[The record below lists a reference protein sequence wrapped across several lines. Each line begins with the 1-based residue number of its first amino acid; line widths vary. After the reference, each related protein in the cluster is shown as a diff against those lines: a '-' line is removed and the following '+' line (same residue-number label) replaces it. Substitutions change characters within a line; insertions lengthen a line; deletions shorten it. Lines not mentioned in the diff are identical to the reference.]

1 MVLKSVRLSLAL
13 TACSLLVGALPTYA
27 ATIPAGNVSSVNTFN
42 PTVTI
47 GTPSTYS
54 AMSGGT
60 FQISAVGGFAGAA
73 GKLGTMNGTI
83 TFSNTVGVTTAETA
97 NNFFVF
103 DDGAGGT
110 FNFSLTSVQTTAF
123 SSTPGVSTSFGL
135 YLLGT
140 TTDANK
146 GYTATATSLTITA
159 NSTGSSPYSSS
170 ATLTV
175 PPTPVTTTP
184 EPSSLVL
191 LGTGLVG
198 LAGAA
203 RRRFKM

>member
-1 MVLKSVRLSLAL
+1 MFLKSVRLSLAL
-13 TACSLLVGALPTYA
+13 TACALVVGTLPSFA
-27 ATIPAGNVSSVNTFN
+27 ATIPAGNVSSVGTFN

-47 GTPSTYS
+47 GNPSTYS

-60 FQISAVGGFAGAA
+60 FQISGVGGFAGVA
-73 GKLGTMNGTI
+73 GLTGTLNGTL
-83 TFSNTVGVTTAETA
+83 TFSNTVGSTTAE
-97 NNFFVF
+97 NLSNFFVF
-103 DDGAGGT
+103 NDGAGGT
-110 FNFSLTSVQTTAF
+110 FNFSVTSVRTQTF

-140 TTDANK
+140 TTDVNK
-146 GYTATATSLTITA
+146 GYTATDTSLTISA
-159 NSTGSSPYSSS
+159 NSTGSSPYSS
-170 ATLTV
+170 ALTLTV
-175 PPTPVTTTP
+175 PPTPVSTTP

>member
-1 MVLKSVRLSLAL
+1 MFLKSVRLSLAL
-13 TACSLLVGALPTYA
+13 TACSLLVGTLPSFA

-60 FQISAVGGFAGAA
+60 FEISGIGGFAGVA
-73 GKLGTMNGTI
+73 GLTGTMNGTL
-83 TFSNTVGVTTAETA
+83 TFSNTVGTTTAQTLS
-97 NNFFVF
+97 NFFVF
-103 DDGAGGT
+103 NDGKGGT
-110 FNFSLTSVQTTAF
+110 FNFSVDSVRTQTF

-135 YLLGT
+135 YLLGS
-140 TTDANK
+140 TTDTNL
-146 GYTATATSLTITA
+146 GYSATATSLTISA
-159 NSTGSSPYSSS
+159 NSTGTSPYSSS

-175 PPTPVTTTP
+175 PPTPIATTP